1 MLLQAVWSHCKF
13 TIYYVVY
20 MKGIEVNFN
29 HGKEEVLLY
38 FYIWWGSGYLISN
51 LKSDGQHLCSLW
63 FINIFYFTQAQI
75 RPGSSPEGGVS
86 NSLVRSENPH
96 HLSEVMSDIHIM
108 KGRQEGIATVLEAL
122 KQYVGNKGVEQDGS
136 LIGNGAVSKLL
147 LLLLLCLRDNT
158 HLRHEI
164 TVLKDKHV
172 RQQKILNK
180 VKCRQ
185 IYKIK

>member
-1 MLLQAVWSHCKF
+1 M
-13 TIYYVVY
+13 
-20 MKGIEVNFN
+20 
-29 HGKEEVLLY
+29 
-38 FYIWWGSGYLISN
+38 
-51 LKSDGQHLCSLW
+51 
-63 FINIFYFTQAQI
+63 
-75 RPGSSPEGGVS
+75 
-86 NSLVRSENPH
+86 RSENPH